1 MTTLELITGSIGTC
15 KYLLCN
21 LIGINSKV
29 NINALLSQKIPAEML
44 DRIQNVP
51 LDTKQLLKFKR
62 RYLSETHLILDIE
75 TTFSLQKPHCKN
87 FWWNYNKS
95 ESCKPYLGNKKQ
107 KLLFLV
113 VSLSDVHMDFKIARP
128 EIQGRKSNF
137 VRSFSKIQ

>member
-1 MTTLELITGSIGTC
+1 
-15 KYLLCN
+15 
-21 LIGINSKV
+21 
-29 NINALLSQKIPAEML
+29 ML

-95 ESCKPYLGNKKQ
+95 ESCKPYLRNKKQ

-128 EIQGRKSNF
+128 EIQGRKSKF